1 MQYCYVLSLTGS
13 FGMGINCMSYI
24 SSLSWACIALE
35 KCHHLFLYQ
44 YLVQDAKCFQPMAEE
59 GWKRVRIKCIL
70 RAVKWG
76 REGDPGKE
84 GVVMFHSLCL
94 ISLQQI
100 GKILSFTFNC
110 FCCLP
115 SLGFFSS
122 TVLKGKKYFS
132 FSYTGATYF
141 DCKNIWWPFDEC
153 LPQWIRKLSGL
164 I

>member
-1 MQYCYVLSLTGS
+1 
-13 FGMGINCMSYI
+13 MGIICMSYI
-24 SSLSWACIALE
+24 ASLSWACIALE
-35 KCHHLFLYQ
+35 KYHHLFWHQ

-59 GWKRVRIKCIL
+59 GGKRVRIKCIL

-76 REGDPGKE
+76 REGDPGEE

-100 GKILSFTFNC
+100 VKILSFTFNC

-115 SLGFFSS
+115 SLHFFSS
-122 TVLKGKKYFS
+122 AVSKGKRVS
-132 FSYTGATYF
+132 FSYTGATFF
-141 DCKNIWWPFDEC
+141 DCKNIWRPFDEC
-153 LPQWIRKLSGL
+153 LPQWIRKLSDL